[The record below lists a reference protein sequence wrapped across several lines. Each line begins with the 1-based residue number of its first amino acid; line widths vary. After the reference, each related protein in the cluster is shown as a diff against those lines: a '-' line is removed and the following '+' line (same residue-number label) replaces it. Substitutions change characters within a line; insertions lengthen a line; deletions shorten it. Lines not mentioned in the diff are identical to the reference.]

1 MEERLFAGSTGV
13 AGEDGE
19 PMVAGQEEG
28 GSMSV
33 DAMAG
38 RGGRKVRG
46 GAELHN
52 LVMFF
57 FVHSDV
63 SPFPLALGSWL
74 LALGSWLL
82 ALGSWLLAFGSWLLA
97 LGSWLLALGSWL
109 LGLGYFLS
117 ISRGISQ

>member
-57 FVHSDV
+57 LFMQMSLP
-63 SPFPLALGSWL
+63 SLWLLGLGSWL
-74 LALGSWLL
+74 LALGFGKMALANWL
-82 ALGSWLLAFGSWLLA
+82 WLWL
-97 LGSWLLALGSWL
+97 
-109 LGLGYFLS
+109 
-117 ISRGISQ
+117 